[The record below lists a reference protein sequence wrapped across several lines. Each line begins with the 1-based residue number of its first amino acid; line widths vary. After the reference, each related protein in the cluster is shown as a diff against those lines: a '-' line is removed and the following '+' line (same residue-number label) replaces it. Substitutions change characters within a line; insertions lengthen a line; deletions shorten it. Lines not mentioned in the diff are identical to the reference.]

1 MKKAIAI
8 WVGILFAMMLMAIA
22 SADKNVYAQTPTPT
36 STPTNP
42 NDTPHYYVIEQDF
55 DLTFTSNIGGYT
67 LPTPLTCGEDEAYA
81 ASFKALYHANSVS
94 YDPASYI
101 ILSLNNNGNSAWPL
115 VYQWN
120 TGINNTSTIEV
131 NACSGRGD
139 GTQGVYCQ
147 QLLDLKTDGTQSW
160 TVVNKNF
167 NNFGIERV
175 QELFAWK
182 QNPGWYVK
190 LLNVSVLCY
199 GTHEPLPEQKLECW
213 DYFQLGDQ
221 VSTDTVK
228 PYNDD
233 TLPPI
238 LWEGENG
245 KAMPGIEGGKWYAV
259 EVTDPY
265 WMDGTGESEWHP
277 SYKAEMSP
285 FWSLAGAVEWYE
297 LSQYPNGCWQPLGDY
312 GKGRL
317 YFYAD
322 EQISDYLQGI
332 RAYNEYG
339 VYFDNQGLMHY
350 KVNEAIY
357 NPPPAACEANFD
369 VGEFVNTIR
378 VPAWYSDGLP
388 VFAYSSPIPNTT
400 YVIDISSEPW
410 FDEDGKL
417 QHRVDISLDGGQTWV
432 NIRDVSGECEAEKGV
447 GGYKYYFKYVAGR
460 NYRIRASDGNNP
472 LEYLGNKGYVKF
484 SVYTATSYK
493 AEGACSDSLTLG
505 AVLKT
510 GSIPANISEGGR
522 VQYNLTPGN
531 WYAIEIVP
539 PPWSNAGVDS
549 KEADISGGDSGWRTF
564 YPLADFPGVACAE
577 ENDGY
582 KRIYFRAQYAQYL
595 LRAHEDVLQYA
606 DNTGT
611 VNYKLYG
618 VDVSSSNPPPGS
630 CESAYNT
637 NRVVVSLPI
646 LYANLE
652 NGIELK
658 LAPGKYMLETME
670 GPWMNE
676 STPSYDVEITNGGL
690 LGTYVPI
697 SSQGVSDPLE
707 CVVPLSDGVHYR
719 AYFSVEVGKYYRV
732 RVYDPGGTYAT
743 NTGQM
748 VIAIYRITDINEP
761 PPDPADY
768 TVNGCNSICVRPDS
782 LLDVPEWIEYNR
794 CAFSKWI
801 SFCPYHAESLMSVVL
816 EFNNRE
822 PFGTLL
828 QFTSL
833 PQKIQE
839 EFKQY
844 KWAESQGGD
853 GAEILSGGAQPWE
866 ILAQLPSSSPFNNGR
881 IEITKPMSPFSTFC
895 QNEMT
900 KAVGTK
906 LAAPMCFALNV
917 LNGLGVNKWIN
928 TLFNLVLSGVFI
940 LYIYNAWIKQF
951 GN

>member
-1 MKKAIAI
+1 MKKLVVVVIIFFMFLAII
-8 WVGILFAMMLMAIA
+8 ILAGNSDHI
-22 SADKNVYAQTPTPT
+22 VYAQTPTT
-36 STPTNP
+36 TPTP
-42 NDTPHYYVIEQDF
+42 TPQIYEIPLE
-55 DLTFTSNIGGYT
+55 IGGLSFTNGY
-67 LPTPLTCGEDEAYA
+67 GEYSLGVLQCPDGELVGARVGNLVGSA
-81 ASFKALYHANSVS
+81 PGGVIDQFIRLRLDAPNNSSTWGMATIGWHWEGPVMV
-94 YDPASYI
+94 
-101 ILSLNNNGNSAWPL
+101 LNNDRPTF
-115 VYQWN
+115 VR
-120 TGINNTSTIEV
+120 NNTYKSMLQTLGYTNIIVDGDFYGTALEV
-131 NACSGRGD
+131 EAWYHSNP
-139 GTQGVYCQ
+139 TVYYN
-147 QLLDLKTDGTQSW
+147 D
-160 TVVNKNF
+160 VN
-167 NNFGIERV
+167 V
-175 QELFAWK
+175 YA
-182 QNPGWYVK
+182 
-190 LLNVSVLCY
+190 LCY
-199 GTHEPLPEQKLECW
+199 GIPPIPKEQRDCW
-213 DYFQLGDQ
+213 DYFEIGNQ
-221 VSTDTVK
+221 VATDTVK
-228 PYNDD
+228 PYNDPN
-233 TLPPI
+233 LPQI

-245 KAMPGIEGGKWYAV
+245 KAMPGIQGGKWYVV
-259 EVTDPY
+259 EVQYPY
-265 WMDGTGESEWHP
+265 WMDGTGETEWHP
-277 SYKAEMSP
+277 SYKADMSP

-297 LSQYPNGCWQPLGDY
+297 LSEYPNGCWQPLGDY
-312 GKGRL
+312 GQGRL
-317 YFYAD
+317 FFYAD
-322 EQISDYLQGI
+322 EQISDYLHGI
-332 RAYNEYG
+332 RAHNDYG
-339 VYFDNQGLMHY
+339 DYFDNLGLMHY

-369 VGEFVNTIR
+369 IGEFVNTIR

-410 FDEDGKL
+410 FDEQGKPR
-417 QHRVDISLDGGQTWV
+417 HEVDISLDGGKTWV

-493 AEGACSDSLTLG
+493 EDGACSNSFTLG
-505 AVLKT
+505 NVLKT
-510 GSIPANISEGGR
+510 GSIPANLSAGDRI
-522 VQYNLTPGN
+522 QYNLTPNN

-539 PPWSNAGVDS
+539 PPWSNNGVES
-549 KEADISGGDSGWRTF
+549 KDADISGGDSGWRTF

-577 ENDGY
+577 ENNGY

-595 LRAHEDVLQYA
+595 LRAHEDILQYD
-606 DNTGT
+606 DNSGS

-618 VDVSSSNPPPGS
+618 VEASASNPPPGS

-658 LAPGKYMLETME
+658 LAPGKYMIETME

-697 SSQGVSDPLE
+697 SNQGVAEPLE

-719 AYFSVEVGKYYRV
+719 AYFSVEVGKYYRI
-732 RVYDPGGTYAT
+732 RVYDPQGTFAT

-748 VIAIYRITDINEP
+748 VIAIYRVTDINEP
-761 PPDPADY
+761 PPNPADY
-768 TVNGCNSICVRPDS
+768 TVNGCNSVCVRPDS

-801 SFCPYHAESLMSVVL
+801 SFCPYHAESLMSVLV
-816 EFNNRE
+816 EFNKRE

-833 PQKIQE
+833 PTKIKE
-839 EFKQY
+839 EFNQY
-844 KWAESQGGD
+844 RWADSQGGD
-853 GAEILSGGAQPWE
+853 GAEILGKTQPWE
-866 ILAQLPSSSPFNNGR
+866 ILAQLPSSSPFNSGR
-881 IEITKPMSPFSTFC
+881 IDIIKPMTPFSTFC

-900 KAVGTK
+900 KTVGNK

-928 TLFNLVLSGVFI
+928 TLFNLVLAGVFT
-940 LYIYNAWIKQF
+940 LYIYNAWIKQL

>member
-1 MKKAIAI
+1 MKRVLII
-8 WVGILFAMMLMAIA
+8 SIFVLMSVGLMVIVSA
-22 SADKNVYAQTPTPT
+22 SNNVYAQTPTPT
-36 STPTNP
+36 STIT
-42 NDTPHYYVIEQDF
+42 
-55 DLTFTSNIGGYT
+55 
-67 LPTPLTCGEDEAYA
+67 PTPTPQVFLVQYPLSLTAYHNAGVWHGADVNASVTFPLIDTAKAKGFIAKSSGTCFSYGGGLTVRQTDLAAHTHWQPSTFGKGVSELVYNYEQHFAGLEELQNYPAQRFFTLTEAG
-81 ASFKALYHANSVS
+81 SSLFNDS
-94 YDPASYI
+94 YDYTGETWNFTFFAEASSSTPNCSVTVDGVY
-101 ILSLNNNGNSAWPL
+101 L
-115 VYQWN
+115 VYY
-120 TGINNTSTIEV
+120 GIPPLETEI
-131 NACSGRGD
+131 
-139 GTQGVYCQ
+139 
-147 QLLDLKTDGTQSW
+147 
-160 TVVNKNF
+160 KN
-167 NNFGIERV
+167 
-175 QELFAWK
+175 
-182 QNPGWYVK
+182 
-190 LLNVSVLCY
+190 
-199 GTHEPLPEQKLECW
+199 CW
-213 DYFQLGDQ
+213 DYFQIGQ
-221 VSTDTVK
+221 EVVTDTVK
-228 PYNDD
+228 PYNDELVD
-233 TLPPI
+233 PL
-238 LWEGENG
+238 LWEGEKG
-245 KAMPGIEGGKWYAV
+245 KAVPGIEGGKWYAL
-259 EVTDPY
+259 EVVYPY
-265 WMDGTGESEWHP
+265 WMDGTGQSEWFP
-277 SYKAEMSP
+277 SYKAELSP

-312 GKGRL
+312 GQGRL
-317 YFYAD
+317 FFYAD
-322 EQISDYLQGI
+322 EQISDYLTGI

-339 VYFDNQGLMHY
+339 DYFDNLGLMHY

-369 VGEFVNTIR
+369 IGDFVNTIR

-388 VFAYSSPIPNTT
+388 VFANSSPIPNTT

-410 FDEDGKL
+410 FDEEGKP
-417 QHRVDISLDGGQTWV
+417 QHGVDISLDGGQTWV
-432 NIRDVSGECEAEKGV
+432 NIRDRHDECEAEKGI

-460 NYRIRASDGNNP
+460 NYRIRASDGNEP

-493 AEGACSDSLTLG
+493 AEGACSQSFTLG
-505 AVLKT
+505 NVLKT
-510 GSIPANISEGGR
+510 GSIPANISGGDLI
-522 VQYNLTPGN
+522 QYNLTPDN

-539 PPWSNAGVDS
+539 PAWSNAGVES
-549 KEADISGGDSGWRTF
+549 KEADISGGDSGWQTF

-582 KRIYFRAQYAQYL
+582 KRIYFRAQYSQYL
-595 LRAHEDVLQYA
+595 LRAHEDVLQYE
-606 DNTGT
+606 DNSGS

-618 VDVSSSNPPPGS
+618 VEVSASNPPPGS

-637 NRVVVSLPI
+637 NRIVVSLPI

-676 STPSYDVEITNGGL
+676 ATPSYDVEITSGGL

-697 SSQGVSDPLE
+697 NSQGVADPLE
-707 CVVPLSDGVHYR
+707 CVVPLSDGLHYR
-719 AYFSVEVGKYYRV
+719 AYFSVEAGKYYRV
-732 RVYDPGGTYAT
+732 RVYDPEGTFAT

-748 VIAIYRITDINEP
+748 VIAIYRVSDINEP

-768 TVNGCNSICVRPDS
+768 TVNGCNSICLRPDS
-782 LLDVPEWIEYNR
+782 ILDVPEWIEYNR

-801 SFCPYHAESLMSVVL
+801 SFCPYHAESLMSVLV

-839 EFKQY
+839 EFNQY
-844 KWAESQGGD
+844 RWADAQGGD
-853 GAEILSGGAQPWE
+853 GAEVLGGGMQPWE

-881 IEITKPMSPFSTFC
+881 IDIVKPMTPFSTFC

-906 LAAPMCFALNV
+906 LSAPMCFALNV

-928 TLFNLVLSGVFI
+928 TIFNLVLAGVFFM
-940 LYIYNAWIKQF
+940 YIYNAWIKQF